1 MAAVQIESWADEMHP
16 SWWSWP
22 SRPALCQS
30 AGREVVQGG
39 QWLRKLPG
47 LCVEGYFC
55 CFHWEPDRN
64 TRNRIRAQ
72 TQLYSCIGWAAVLAQ
87 DGKTKVYGVN
97 RVSTG
102 ISRSPLGHG
111 FWSWVFCQCGH
122 PSFLVEW
129 LCDKTF
135 INALFLLIWRRVNFS
150 AFYLS
155 ILELRSRIDKENKVY
170 IQSCHVK

>member
-22 SRPALCQS
+22 FRPALCQS

-72 TQLYSCIGWAAVLAQ
+72 TQLYSCIGWAAVLAR

-150 AFYLS
+150 AF
-155 ILELRSRIDKENKVY
+155 
-170 IQSCHVK
+170 